1 MRRCTV
7 KRFSVRNISSAM
19 LLVMGLIIGA
29 HTLAANMSQAK
40 SAGWVCEQDN
50 GYARVA
56 NPSAPA
62 DVHAMVN
69 SVNGKR
75 KAEYERIARNNGVAV
90 DQVARLTAQKV
101 IGAAPQFRCK

>member
-1 MRRCTV
+1 MKTMP
-7 KRFSVRNISSAM
+7 VRNLFNAIILSIG
-19 LLVMGLIIGA
+19 LVFGA
-29 HTLAANMSQAK
+29 VALAADISQAK

-56 NPSAPA
+56 NPNAPA
-62 DVHAMVN
+62 GVQAMVN
-69 SVNGKR
+69 SVNSKR
-75 KAEYERIARNNGVAV
+75 KAEYERIAQKNSVAV

>member
-1 MRRCTV
+1 MKTMPIF
-7 KRFSVRNISSAM
+7 KLLNAIILLAGLLFSGFV
-19 LLVMGLIIGA
+19 
-29 HTLAANMSQAK
+29 LAADISQAK

-56 NPSAPA
+56 KPNAPA
-62 DVHAMVN
+62 DVQATVN
-69 SVNGKR
+69 SVNSQR
-75 KAEYERIARNNGVAV
+75 KAEYQRIAQQNGVAV

>member
-1 MRRCTV
+1 MVYR
-7 KRFSVRNISSAM
+7 AM
-19 LLVMGLIIGA
+19 VLVAGLMLGA
-29 HTLAANMSQAK
+29 YTLAADLSQAK

-56 NPSAPA
+56 KPNAPA
-62 DVHAMVN
+62 DVKAMVS

-75 KAEYERIARNNGVAV
+75 KGEYQRIAQKNGVAV